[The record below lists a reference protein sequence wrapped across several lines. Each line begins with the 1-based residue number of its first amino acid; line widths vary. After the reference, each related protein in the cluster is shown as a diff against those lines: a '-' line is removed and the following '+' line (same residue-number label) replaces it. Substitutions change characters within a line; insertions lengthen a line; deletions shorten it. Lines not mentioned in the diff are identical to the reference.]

1 MNAHRSSREAR
12 EARGVAVVFFG
23 LVGAAACSS
32 GSTILV
38 RNPLSAGDAGTTLSA
53 KRPPKSDTF
62 QLAEDMLVRPDACA
76 APVDDAIQLA
86 VSKDEVCVRTARS
99 EVLTPGG
106 DAASLG
112 ARADAV
118 TLGNDDGT
126 RTLALPATGAPTEI
140 TTCTASNGAVVH
152 VLRVEHRACVRN
164 DGLVT
169 PWTRSLVFDAG
180 AVDEVRWDFDDGQ
193 SRGDHV

>member
-1 MNAHRSSREAR
+1 MNAHRSFRRAR
-12 EARGVAVVFFG
+12 SVALGLLG
-23 LVGAAACSS
+23 LVGVVACSS
-32 GSTILV
+32 GSTILA

-62 QLAEDMLVRPDACA
+62 QLAKDTFVHPDACA

-112 ARADAV
+112 AKADAV

-126 RTLALPATGAPTEI
+126 
-140 TTCTASNGAVVH
+140 
-152 VLRVEHRACVRN
+152 
-164 DGLVT
+164 
-169 PWTRSLVFDAG
+169 
-180 AVDEVRWDFDDGQ
+180 
-193 SRGDHV
+193 